1 MATTSD
7 YDQLVAMGFDPE
19 KSKMALQKSGGCM
32 LLLLL
37 GSSCLTFAVSE
48 AVDWLDQNA
57 DKSIADLKAE
67 DEAASEAKA
76 QEMAAEAKS
85 YVCNDCGKRFRST
98 AQAEYH
104 ASKTEHQ
111 DFSESTDE
119 IAPLTEEEKSA
130 RLAELRERMA
140 AKRAVQA
147 EQDKADAK
155 RNEQISRKKT
165 KENEDLKEQ
174 LKAKEQI
181 KEAEKKRK
189 EKLDDI
195 EAKKRIQAKIAADK
209 EERRLKT
216 EREKAARAG
225 VAPPDAQAVA
235 PAAATAPTT
244 SKPASEYTET
254 RLRLQ
259 TSGGNILKNFPVET
273 TLFEVASAVGDEIG
287 RDVESFTQTF
297 PRKVFDKEYFDQTL
311 KELKL
316 VPSASL
322 IVK

>member
-1 MATTSD
+1 
-7 YDQLVAMGFDPE
+7 VA
-19 KSKMALQKSGGCM
+19 Q
-32 LLLLL
+32 
-37 GSSCLTFAVSE
+37 

-57 DKSIADLKAE
+57 DKSLDELKAE
-67 DEAASEAKA
+67 DVAASEAKA
-76 QEMAAEAKS
+76 EELAAAAKS
-85 YVCNDCGKRFRST
+85 YVCNECGKKFRNT
-98 AQAEYH
+98 AEAEYH

-119 IAPLTEEEKSA
+119 IAPLTEEEKKNK
-130 RLAELRERMA
+130 LAELKDRMA

-155 RNEQISRKKT
+155 RNEQISRKKN
-165 KENEDLKEQ
+165 KESEDLKEQ
-174 LKAKEQI
+174 LRAKEQI

-195 EAKKRIQAKIAADK
+195 EAKKRIQARIAADK
-209 EERRLKT
+209 EERRLKAD
-216 EREKAARAG
+216 REKAERAG
-225 VAPPDAQAVA
+225 VAA
-235 PAAATAPTT
+235 PQPQAAAPVASAPTT

-259 TSGGNILKNFPVET
+259 TSGGNILKSFPVET

-287 RDVESFTQTF
+287 RDVESFTQNF
-297 PRKVFDKEYFDQTL
+297 PRKIFDKEYFDQTL

>member
-1 MATTSD
+1 
-7 YDQLVAMGFDPE
+7 
-19 KSKMALQKSGGCM
+19 
-32 LLLLL
+32 
-37 GSSCLTFAVSE
+37 
-48 AVDWLDQNA
+48 
-57 DKSIADLKAE
+57 
-67 DEAASEAKA
+67 
-76 QEMAAEAKS
+76 
-85 YVCNDCGKRFRST
+85 
-98 AQAEYH
+98 
-104 ASKTEHQ
+104 
-111 DFSESTDE
+111 
-119 IAPLTEEEKSA
+119 
-130 RLAELRERMA
+130 MA

-174 LKAKEQI
+174 LRAKEQI

-189 EKLDDI
+189 EKQDDI
-195 EAKKRIQAKIAADK
+195 DAKKRIQAQIAADK
-209 EERRLKT
+209 EERRLKN

-225 VAPPDAQAVA
+225 VAA
-235 PAAATAPTT
+235 PQPQAAAPTSAAAPTT

-259 TSGGNILKNFPVET
+259 TSGGNILKTFPVDT

-287 RDVESFTQTF
+287 RDVESFSQNF